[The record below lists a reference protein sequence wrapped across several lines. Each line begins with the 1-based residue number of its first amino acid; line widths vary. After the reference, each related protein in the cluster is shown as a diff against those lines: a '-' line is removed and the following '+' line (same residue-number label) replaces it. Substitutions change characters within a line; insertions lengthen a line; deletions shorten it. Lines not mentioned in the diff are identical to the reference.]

1 MRNMCRCLRLIVVFV
16 VTFILSGCLD
26 EVENASHDVTSPN
39 PVVNELL
46 SHLRT
51 LQVGPYDFKDMRWSD
66 MVGKITDDARRALR
80 ETGFKYSFGF
90 SGGPGI
96 REPQKEIGSLHIP
109 RTSPYEAFRL
119 VAERFD
125 GKIWYGVSVPRLII
139 SVAVCLKLCLRACI
153 SLY

>member
-1 MRNMCRCLRLIVVFV
+1 MRNMCRCMRLIVVFV

-26 EVENASHDVTSPN
+26 EVEIASHDVTSPN

-80 ETGFKYSFGF
+80 DTGFKYSFGF
-90 SGGPGI
+90 SGGPGVLD
-96 REPQKEIGSLHIP
+96 PQKEIGSLHIP

-125 GKIWYGVSVPRLII
+125 GKIWYERGVIWMI
-139 SVAVCLKLCLRACI
+139 SKDRERPNW
-153 SLY
+153 SE

>member
-1 MRNMCRCLRLIVVFV
+1 MRNMCRCMRLIVVFV

-26 EVENASHDVTSPN
+26 EVEIASLDVTSPN

-125 GKIWYGVSVPRLII
+125 GKIWYERGVIWMTSKDRERPNW
-139 SVAVCLKLCLRACI
+139 SD
-153 SLY
+153 